1 MFSCKHMLTIC
12 ASCNVI
18 TFLLL
23 LIGID
28 TDLANRIYVCSRAS
42 LQIVSPPGSS
52 CIVLL
57 PRAVNRVVCQPCIH
71 FQAPR
76 AFLNSISDLQVP
88 PVTCREKLY
97 PTSMSQTTRGL
108 QIPSAQPAR
117 MMCFDMF
124 VPPFQRSWETRSLRK
139 HRRRVEDEGCT
150 AKRRR
155 LMFEV
160 EVGLSENS
168 SSSSSSSGGGAR
180 RDWPAG
186 NGSPPAPAVPQP
198 HPASQNL
205 TLQQSSSA
213 PPRPEV
219 ESSCMEVEAAQRKLQ
234 EIEDRITLED
244 DDEDED
250 LDLEPAPRRPVLV
263 MSDSLKEGLQRG
275 IGDILPHTVAQS
287 VSHSCM
293 ELVLWRPPD
302 DPFCRRRKFTVQRQ
316 RKQQI
321 ASQQP
326 PTPCSSPTP
335 PSAHSSSSA
344 PADAHSSLYVFP
356 VAHCSGEEDME
367 M

>member
-1 MFSCKHMLTIC
+1 MLTIC

-139 HRRRVEDEGCT
+139 HRRRVEDEYVRDAREKQPCLTFGCLDWSHI
-150 AKRRR
+150 RVVINI
-155 LMFEV
+155 LMF
-160 EVGLSENS
+160 
-168 SSSSSSSGGGAR
+168 
-180 RDWPAG
+180 
-186 NGSPPAPAVPQP
+186 
-198 HPASQNL
+198 SQ
-205 TLQQSSSA
+205 
-213 PPRPEV
+213 R
-219 ESSCMEVEAAQRKLQ
+219 M
-234 EIEDRITLED
+234 
-244 DDEDED
+244 
-250 LDLEPAPRRPVLV
+250 
-263 MSDSLKEGLQRG
+263 
-275 IGDILPHTVAQS
+275 
-287 VSHSCM
+287 
-293 ELVLWRPPD
+293 
-302 DPFCRRRKFTVQRQ
+302 
-316 RKQQI
+316 
-321 ASQQP
+321 
-326 PTPCSSPTP
+326 
-335 PSAHSSSSA
+335 
-344 PADAHSSLYVFP
+344 
-356 VAHCSGEEDME
+356 HC
-367 M
+367 